1 MRNRFCKFYNLP
13 ELMQIFSLSADVKL
27 IGDLNIPRPAIHTG
41 KPEVISIEPSEFV
54 KQYILELAERAER
67 IRGGS
72 VDPSVDNML
81 LVTTQGKSIAIDPR
95 ILFPEMEVNRESKIY
110 AVCDK
115 VKHLY
120 DQYNEDKAFQIVFLD
135 SGIQMYE
142 MMKQD
147 LVEQGIPSDEI
158 AFIHDAKTDIQK
170 ADLFEKCR
178 KGDIRVLFGYTAKCG
193 AGTNLQDRLIA
204 IHHVDEPWRP
214 RDLTQRNG
222 RGQRQGNRYDEIYIY
237 YYVTKG
243 TFDSYLFQTLEQKQR
258 FISQVMTNQS
268 PARSCDD
275 LDETVLN
282 YAEVKS
288 CATEDTKIKDQMELQ
303 NEVQKLQLERA
314 SHLTERKRLQELIQS
329 APEEIKRLENSIAN
343 IKQDIHTVQQNQQ
356 DDFKITLDGKQ
367 YDKRPIAAEL
377 LSILVSNSP
386 VGQIT
391 PIGEFRGLQVAVD
404 KASGFYPQLLLKGV
418 LRYEIECGESNLGN
432 ITKIEYLPKKLQGKL
447 QNMQTDLKL
456 KGNQVEEAKK
466 NANKPFEKEELLKEK
481 AEKLAKIEY
490 EISIELTRD
499 VHLDNEEHI
508 MEEKQQVLVGG
519 NEYEMED

>member
-1 MRNRFCKFYNLP
+1 MYKR
-13 ELMQIFSLSADVKL
+13 Q
-27 IGDLNIPRPAIHTG
+27 
-41 KPEVISIEPSEFV
+41 
-54 KQYILELAERAER
+54 
-67 IRGGS
+67 
-72 VDPSVDNML
+72 
-81 LVTTQGKSIAIDPR
+81 
-95 ILFPEMEVNRESKIY
+95 
-110 AVCDK
+110 
-115 VKHLY
+115 

-147 LVEQGIPSDEI
+147 LVEQGIPSNEI

-178 KGDIRVLFGYTAKCG
+178 NGDIRVLFGSTAKCG
-193 AGTNLQDRLIA
+193 AGTNVQDRLIA

-222 RGQRQGNRYDEIYIY
+222 RGQRQGNQYDEIYVY

-243 TFDSYLFQTLEQKQR
+243 TFDAYLFQTLEQKQR
-258 FISQVMTNQS
+258 FISQIMTNQS

-288 CATEDTKIKDQMELQ
+288 CATGDTKIRDQMELQ

-314 SHLTERKRLQELIQS
+314 AYLTERKRLQEMIQS
-329 APEEIKRLENSIAN
+329 TPEEIKRLENSIAK
-343 IKQDIHTVQQNQQ
+343 IKQDIGTIQQNQQ

-386 VGQIT
+386 AGQFT
-391 PIGEFRGLQVAVD
+391 PIGEFKGLQIAVD

-418 LRYEIECGESNLGN
+418 LSYEIGYGESNLGN
-432 ITKIEYLPKKLQGKL
+432 ITKIEHLPAKL
-447 QNMQTDLKL
+447 QNMLQNMRTDLEMKE
-456 KGNQVEEAKK
+456 NQLEQAK
-466 NANKPFEKEELLKEK
+466 ANQDIPFEKEELLKEK

-499 VHLDNEEHI
+499 VHLDNEE
-508 MEEKQQVLVGG
+508 KQQVLVGG